1 MKFLMDADCLIKLTK
16 AGLKNL
22 VGSKDIIFIPEVVQ
36 REVVYDGKEK
46 GCADALMVEKNI
58 EAHVVKVAESSS
70 DYTRGDEALLT
81 HFNRKDYDA
90 VATDDAKLARFLRI
104 NGIPV
109 ILPALII
116 YHLFQDGVIDRKTAL
131 WALKQLAK
139 FISDDEYSTV
149 RLLMEEKK

>member
-1 MKFLMDADCLIKLTK
+1 MKLLMDSDCLIKLTK
-16 AGLKNL
+16 AGLKDL
-22 VGSKDIIFIPEVVQ
+22 IASKDIIFIPEIVQ
-36 REVVYDGKEK
+36 REVVYAGKEK

-58 EAHVVKVAESSS
+58 EAHVVKVTEACS
-70 DYTRGDEALLT
+70 DYTSGDEALLT
-81 HFNRKDYDA
+81 HFKRKDYDA
-90 VATDDAKLARFLRI
+90 VATDDVKLARFLRI

-116 YHLFQDGVIDRKTAL
+116 YHLFQDGAIVRKAAL
-131 WALKQLAK
+131 LALKQLTK